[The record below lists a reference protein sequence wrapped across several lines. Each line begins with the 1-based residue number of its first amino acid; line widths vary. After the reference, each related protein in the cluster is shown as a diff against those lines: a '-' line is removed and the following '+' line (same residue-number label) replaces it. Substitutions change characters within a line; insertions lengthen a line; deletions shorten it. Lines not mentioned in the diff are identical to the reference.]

1 MGNSLGS
8 KHRRAKVMKLDG
20 ETFKLKTP
28 VRAGDVLKDHPPGHC
43 LLESESVK
51 HFGSRAKP
59 LEPDQNLLPKRLY
72 FLVELPKT
80 GPATSVGRAANPRRV
95 WSGPMNLTARD
106 RLENLK
112 LARRS
117 ASDLSAL
124 MTPAAVAGSV
134 TVADGGAGEEAGTV
148 RVKVRLPRAE
158 VERLMRESKDGDEA
172 AARIMD
178 LCAGGGRSGEVGGG
192 RGEGSS
198 SGGGG
203 GSSARRRDGVMKKRV
218 SFLPINEAEMQ
229 IAVASY

>member
-1 MGNSLGS
+1 MGNSIGS
-8 KHRRAKVMKLDG
+8 KNRRAKVMKLDG

-28 VRAGDVLKDHPPGHC
+28 VRAADVLKDHPPGHC

-72 FLVELPKT
+72 FLVDLPKT
-80 GPATSVGRAANPRRV
+80 GPVPRANPRRV
-95 WSGPMNLTARD
+95 WSGPMNLTAKD

-117 ASDLSAL
+117 ASDLSL
-124 MTPAAVAGSV
+124 MKPAAVAGSV
-134 TVADGGAGEEAGTV
+134 TVAEGGGAGEEGTV
-148 RVKVRLPRAE
+148 RVKLRLPRSE
-158 VERLMRESKDGDEA
+158 VERLMRESKDEAEA

-178 LCAGGGRSGEVGGG
+178 LCAAGGGDRSSYNRAAGG
-192 RGEGSS
+192 GEGSS
-198 SGGGG
+198 GGAGVSG
-203 GSSARRRDGVMKKRV
+203 SVMKKRV
-218 SFLPINEAEMQ
+218 SFLPISEAETNQ